1 MANTITN
8 LIPILYESL
17 DVVSRELV
25 GYIPAVTR
33 NSGAERAAVSET
45 VTYPVVPAIA
55 TQPISPGVTAPDNG
69 DATIGTATMTISK
82 SKYAPIRWNGEE
94 YRALSNNAMYRNVVR
109 DQFSQAMRALVNE
122 VEVDL
127 HNEGY
132 KNSSRAVG
140 SAGQAPFGTAGTL
153 TDASYAFQVLDDNG
167 APKGDRHMVLGTAAM
182 ANIRGKQSVLFKVNE
197 AGTADLLRRGVIGEL
212 MGFMLHD
219 SAAPTVHTK
228 GTGTAYVFNGSHA
241 AGVTSIVAKTGA
253 NTVVPGDVLA
263 FEDDANNKYVVN
275 TGIAAPGTL
284 AIGEPGLR
292 QAQTDGK
299 TITVGANYTP
309 NLVFSRDALHLV
321 TRTPSMPEG
330 GDMADD
336 VFDLT
341 DPVSGLTF
349 QIAVY
354 RQYRQVR
361 WEVGLAWGVKA
372 VKRAHIAT
380 IMG

>member
-25 GYIPAVTR
+25 GYIAAVSR
-33 NSGAERAAVSET
+33 NSGAERAAVNET

-55 TQPISPGVTAPDNG
+55 TQSVSPGVTAPDDGN
-69 DATIGTATMTISK
+69 ATIGTATMTITK

-94 YRALSNNAMYRNVVR
+94 YRALSNNNTYRTVVR
-109 DQFSQAMRALVNE
+109 DQFAQAMRALVNE
-122 VEVDL
+122 VELDC

-140 SAGQAPFGTAGTL
+140 AAGTPPFNSAGVL

-167 APKGDRHMVLGTAAM
+167 APAGDRHMVLGTAAM

-197 AGTADLLRRGVIGEL
+197 AGTSDLLRRGIIGEL
-212 MGFMLHD
+212 MGFALHN

-228 GTGTAYVFNGSHA
+228 GTGTGYVFNGSHA
-241 AGVTSIVAKTGA
+241 LGVTSIVAKTGA
-253 NTVVPGDVLA
+253 NTVVAGDVLA

-275 TGIAAPGTL
+275 TGIGAPGTL
-284 AIGEPGLR
+284 VIGETGLR

-299 TITVGANYTP
+299 TITVGGNYTP
-309 NLVFSRDALHLV
+309 NLAFTRNALHLV

-349 QIAVY
+349 QVAVY

-372 VKRAHIAT
+372 VKREHIAT